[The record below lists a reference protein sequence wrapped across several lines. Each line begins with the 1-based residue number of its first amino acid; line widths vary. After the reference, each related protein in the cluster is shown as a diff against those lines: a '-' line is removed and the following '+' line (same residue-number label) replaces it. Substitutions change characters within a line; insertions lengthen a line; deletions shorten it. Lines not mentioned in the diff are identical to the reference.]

1 MGISKLYLINNK
13 NVSAHKGFIKKVS
26 HRKKRLISSK
36 LCVGSKDE
44 RVPYTCKNA
53 DLGRLGPRPSARSR
67 MNGPNSLQA
76 LSKS

>member
-36 LCVGSKDE
+36 LCVGSKGE
-44 RVPYTCKNA
+44 RGTYTCKNA
-53 DLGRLGPRPSARSR
+53 ETWAVWGRNRRRARV
-67 MNGPNSLQA
+67 
-76 LSKS
+76 